1 MNIIEACK
9 DPNLFRP
16 FLEDDNGGLGTWFKW
31 FACLR
36 GMYGLPVGPKASNA
50 LVQVTKRN
58 PAHFPLEGFN
68 SALFLTGRRSGKSRM
83 AAVIGAY
90 EAALAGNEKRL
101 AKGEKGIVAVIAP
114 TKSQGGIV
122 RNYIRAIFETPIL
135 ATQLVRETREGFELR
150 NGIEIRIMAG
160 DFRTVRGFTLVAA
173 IVDEIAFFGLDEES
187 KVKSDTE
194 LIRAV
199 QPSLATCRGKLIAI
213 SSPYAKRGWVY
224 KTHTNH
230 FSNDRGK
237 TLVVNCPSRTL
248 NPTLS
253 EDIVDEA
260 MQEDPAS
267 ARSEYLGMFR
277 DDIAAFIGRDAV
289 EALVK
294 SGRESLLPRATQSY
308 FAFVDMSGGRSDDHA
323 LAIAHMKNRVVVID
337 FVKRYKP
344 GQSPFTVVGN
354 MAEQMERYGVKRVHG
369 DNYAAD
375 WVAKSFQEH
384 NVHFTK
390 ADRNKSALYLELLPR
405 LGSGEIELLDNEVLV
420 DQLSNLERR
429 TRSGGKDIID
439 HAPGCHDDVAN
450 AVAGV
455 SCVTSKGKLRVGA
468 LRTPKSE
475 TTSIEYNR
483 RMLSSLLSET

>member
-1 MNIIEACK
+1 M
-9 DPNLFRP
+9 
-16 FLEDDNGGLGTWFKW
+16 
-31 FACLR
+31 
-36 GMYGLPVGPKASNA
+36 
-50 LVQVTKRN
+50 
-58 PAHFPLEGFN
+58 
-68 SALFLTGRRSGKSRM
+68 
-83 AAVIGAY
+83 
-90 EAALAGNEKRL
+90 
-101 AKGEKGIVAVIAP
+101 
-114 TKSQGGIV
+114 
-122 RNYIRAIFETPIL
+122 
-135 ATQLVRETREGFELR
+135 VRETREGFELR

-173 IVDEIAFFGLDEES
+173 IIDEIAFFGLDEES

-224 KTHTNH
+224 KTHSNH
-230 FSNDRGK
+230 FGNDKGK

-248 NPTLS
+248 NPTLPQ
-253 EDIVDEA
+253 DIVDEA
-260 MQEDPAS
+260 MEEDAAS

-294 SGRESLLPRATQSY
+294 KGRDSLLPRARKTY
-308 FAFVDMSGGRSDDHA
+308 WAFVDMSGGRSDDHA
-323 LAIAHMKNRVVVID
+323 LAIAHMEHRTVILD

-344 GQSPFTVVGN
+344 GQSPYTVVRD
-354 MAEQMERYGVKRVHG
+354 MSEQMGRYHIKRVHG

-384 NVHFTK
+384 NIHFTK

-405 LGSGEIELLDNEVLV
+405 LGSGEIELIDNEVLI

-439 HAPGCHDDVAN
+439 HAPGGHDDLAN

-468 LRTPKSE
+468 LRTSDSQ
-475 TTSIEYNR
+475 TTSVEFR
-483 RMLSSLLSET
+483 RRWFYSHLLET